1 MTMPAHRSDRVQ
13 LLKQVQTFTLELL
26 HCFTSVILAITL
38 PQEPVS
44 KKTNK
49 QHILY
54 IYISLV
60 SCWRLPSLYL
70 SHSLSHLS
78 LSLSLSLTRLH
89 FLNYCSSPSEP
100 WFLTLVLVLLWYLV
114 SIRPVETCHGTTKVP
129 SGSFAAPGGQNGHR
143 WPRHPSKNSC
153 SINRTHASQHER
165 FVNHEP
171 PICTVS

>member
-100 WFLTLVLVLLWYLV
+100 WFLTLVLAP
-114 SIRPVETCHGTTKVP
+114 RRFRRVP
-129 SGSFAAPGGQNGHR
+129 SPHPVAKMATVGPVTQAKTAA
-143 WPRHPSKNSC
+143 
-153 SINRTHASQHER
+153 
-165 FVNHEP
+165 
-171 PICTVS
+171 VSTEHMPHNMRGL